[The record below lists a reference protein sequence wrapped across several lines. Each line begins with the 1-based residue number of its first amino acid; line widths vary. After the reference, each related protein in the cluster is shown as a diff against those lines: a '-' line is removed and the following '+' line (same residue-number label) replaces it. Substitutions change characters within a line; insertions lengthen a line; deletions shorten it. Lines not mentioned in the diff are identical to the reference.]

1 VSETVKVQ
9 IFDQTYHLRGEL
21 DQAQADALAQYVDA
35 KMRAIA
41 EGTRM
46 VDTQRLAVLAAIHMA
61 DEVFSLRQRQKEV
74 EGEIRDRAQRAV
86 TILDRAIEK
95 SA

>member
-1 VSETVKVQ
+1 MSETVKVQ